1 MSQTRLYPRR
11 REKIRLWLPSHIPL
25 IEQMEEGDEGDE
37 DEEASD
43 GEDDASR
50 VRNQAKRPIVLSRLY
65 AHSIVFR

>member
-1 MSQTRLYPRR
+1 
-11 REKIRLWLPSHIPL
+11 
-25 IEQMEEGDEGDE
+25 MEEGDEGDE

-65 AHSIVFR
+65 PHSILFI